1 MKKLNKK
8 MNELIEF
15 HQNNELK
22 EFIDT
27 LNPQEVGNF
36 LHVVKIKKR
45 EVISKNFNKVRKIEE
60 KIAETEEDLTKQ
72 NGNGNLNLQLSFL
85 KDDIIEIE
93 KRRDE
98 EIKCMEKIQEILSK
112 KKEDY
117 QKERKKR
124 IKSKTQ

>member
-15 HQNNELK
+15 HRNGELK

-27 LNPQEVGNF
+27 LKPQEVGNF

-45 EVISKNFNKVRKIEE
+45 EVISKNFNRVRKIEE
-60 KIAETEEDLTKQ
+60 KIAEVEEDLTKQ

-85 KDDIIEIE
+85 KNDLNEAINKRDSEIQCLEEIEIPLKNKKRFNE
-93 KRRDE
+93 RKRRGR
-98 EIKCMEKIQEILSK
+98 
-112 KKEDY
+112 
-117 QKERKKR
+117 QKP
-124 IKSKTQ
+124 

>member
-45 EVISKNFNKVRKIEE
+45 EVISKNFNRVRKIEE
-60 KIAETEEDLTKQ
+60 KIAEVEEDLTKQ
-72 NGNGNLNLQLSFL
+72 NGNGKLNLQLSFL
-85 KDDIIEIE
+85 RDDITEIE
-93 KRRDE
+93 KRRDKK
-98 EIKCMEKIQEILSK
+98 IKCIEKIQEILSK